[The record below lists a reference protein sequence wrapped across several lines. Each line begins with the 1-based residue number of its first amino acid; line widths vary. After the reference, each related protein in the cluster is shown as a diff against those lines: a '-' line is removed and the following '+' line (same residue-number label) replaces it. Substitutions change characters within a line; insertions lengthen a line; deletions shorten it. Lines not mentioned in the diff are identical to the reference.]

1 MIKKE
6 FLLHKESGLW
16 VARDGEIFVPK
27 TKNHPEHYTYGIN
40 KNGYRTVGYKGKVY
54 SVHRLVAEV
63 YLPNPEG
70 KKEVDHIIPISL
82 GGTNDVSNLRWC
94 THEENSNNPITR
106 QNMSEAHK
114 GKHHTE
120 ETKKKMA
127 EAKKGKPKS
136 EEHRRKLSEA
146 KKGKKPS
153 DETLQKMAEARKK
166 HIIGVNKKTGVTV
179 EFDSATDAW
188 LTLNIDKGNISACCK
203 GIRKSAGGY
212 KWRYA

>member
-1 MIKKE
+1 MKKKE
-6 FLLHKESGLW
+6 FRLHEQSGLW
-16 VARDGEIFVPK
+16 VARDGEVLIPK
-27 TKNHPEHYTYGIN
+27 TKNHPEHYTYGY
-40 KNGYRTVGYKGKVY
+40 KGKQHGYLAVGYKGKIY
-54 SVHRLVAEV
+54 AVHRLVAEV
-63 YLPNPEG
+63 YLPNPDG
-70 KKEVDHIIPISL
+70 KKEVDHIN
-82 GGTNDVSNLRWC
+82 TNRIDNRVENLRWC

-106 QNMSEAHK
+106 QNMSEVHK

-120 ETKKKMA
+120 ETKKKMS